1 MAKRIFSTV
10 VLWLF
15 LGAVLWEFRTSGAVV
30 LCGLIS
36 ALTLRE
42 LFILLDATGAK
53 TFSRLGIFFGTLI
66 TIEPWLAA
74 RFGLPGHGLL
84 ALASVV
90 FAVRILGERDPE
102 SRLESLKSTVFGLLY
117 VGYLLQYL
125 IRIIT
130 PLPTDGALS
139 PDGRLV
145 LALWVIATAKFCD
158 VGALL
163 TGLAIGKTKMA
174 PTISPKKTW
183 EGFVGGMITSVGIGA
198 LVAWLARDLFPA
210 SLGMDPLH
218 AGLKAIP
225 VAAAG
230 IAADL
235 VESVIK
241 RKAAI
246 KDSGVAIPGIGG
258 IFDLS
263 DSLLL
268 ASPIA
273 FFVIGLR

>member
-1 MAKRIFSTV
+1 MGKRIFSTV

-15 LGAVLWEFRTSGAVV
+15 LFAVLWEFRTTGAIVIT
-30 LCGLIS
+30 GLIA

-42 LFILLDATGAK
+42 LYILLDATGAQ
-53 TFSRLGIFFGTLI
+53 TFKGLGIIFGTAI
-66 TIEPWLAA
+66 AIEPWLEV

-84 ALASVV
+84 ALGTVI
-90 FAVRILGERDPE
+90 FAVRILGERAPDK
-102 SRLESLKSTVFGLLY
+102 RLESLKSTVFGLLY
-117 VGYLLQYL
+117 VGYLLQYMV
-125 IRIIT
+125 RIIAPQSADAAIGLT
-130 PLPTDGALS
+130 

-145 LALWVIATAKFCD
+145 LALWVVATAKFCD

-163 TGLAIGKTKMA
+163 TGLAIGRHKMA

-183 EGFVGGMITSVGIGA
+183 EGFVGGMLTSVGIGA
-198 LVAWLARDLFPA
+198 LVAWLARGLFPP
-210 SLGMDPLH
+210 GMDPLH
-218 AGLKAIP
+218 AALKAIP

-230 IAADL
+230 IASDL

-241 RKAAI
+241 RKADI

-273 FFVIGLR
+273 YFVIGLH